1 MKRMSLYKM
10 ICYCCLIWGTMAC
23 TKEDTPEAMWE
34 YTGPVPAILDG
45 PSQAQKMCYALYQKY
60 DLHIYYNLSGEEALK
75 TEVGYTQVNGITAN
89 NPEAIPMQAADEAV
103 AEKFLTLLTGFF
115 ALLPDEMVS
124 SGLYRRQVLVKI
136 NPGNNK
142 YKDENGNRI
151 FSNTKTEEMQGILYY
166 GYLDNSQDTDDKF
179 TDGNGGFFMSSSGVC
194 LIPLT
199 KVFRC
204 RNVLEQSPKDYIT
217 MKMKQMKMFVWTIR
231 IIITGKSE
239 KNAGLSLLSGLLSP
253 AIMLMQT
260 GFLLSPGS

>member
-1 MKRMSLYKM
+1 MKRMNLYKM

-179 TDGNGGFFMSSSGVC
+179 TDNLKGWKWGIF
-194 LIPLT
+194 
-199 KVFRC
+199 
-204 RNVLEQSPKDYIT
+204 
-217 MKMKQMKMFVWTIR
+217 
-231 IIITGKSE
+231 
-239 KNAGLSLLSGLLSP
+239 
-253 AIMLMQT
+253 
-260 GFLLSPGS
+260 